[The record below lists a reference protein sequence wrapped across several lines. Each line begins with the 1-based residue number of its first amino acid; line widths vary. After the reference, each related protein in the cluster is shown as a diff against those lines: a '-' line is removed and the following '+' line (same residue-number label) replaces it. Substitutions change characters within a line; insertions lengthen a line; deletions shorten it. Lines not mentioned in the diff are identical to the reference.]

1 MDFKALL
8 LGALIGCALEYLVK
22 FIVTK
27 FSERKE
33 VKDNDNI
40 NVSGD
45 WYAAWQ
51 TSVNG
56 RQVLNTEQ
64 LVIKQRGK
72 TVTIENCE
80 RAPENPDGG
89 YLWHSK
95 LQFYHGRNLMGWYFP
110 KKEENNTSKGI
121 MFMTYFSPMRL
132 FIGKWSGCGYDGE
145 LENGFLVFAKSRESA
160 KNKLDE
166 LVNQYPG
173 PVSLISYSFFNE
185 RGQENNN
192 KCQ

>member
-1 MDFKALL
+1 MDYKALIV
-8 LGALIGCALEYLVK
+8 GAVFGCILEYVVK
-22 FIVTK
+22 FVVK
-27 FSERKE
+27 KVSEKKE
-33 VKDNDNI
+33 IKDNDNI
-40 NVSGD
+40 DVSGD

-56 RQVLNTEQ
+56 NEVLNTEQ
-64 LVIKQRGK
+64 LTIKQRGK
-72 TVTIENCE
+72 TVIIENRE

-121 MFMTYFSPMRL
+121 MFMTYFSPMKL

-145 LENGFLVFAKSRESA
+145 LENGFLVFAKSRDIA
-160 KNKLDE
+160 KVKLQE

-173 PVSLISYSFFNE
+173 PVSLISYSFFNGGGAE
-185 RGQENNN
+185 
-192 KCQ
+192 